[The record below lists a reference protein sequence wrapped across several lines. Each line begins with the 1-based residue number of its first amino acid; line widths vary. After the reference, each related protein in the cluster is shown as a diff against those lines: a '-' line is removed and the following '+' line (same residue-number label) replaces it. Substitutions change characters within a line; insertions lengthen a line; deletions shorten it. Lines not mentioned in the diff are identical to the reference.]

1 MSQQIHSKP
10 PTANA
15 VWIATAILHMEN
27 KLRKNFQG
35 KEIFNKVKELKLLRS
50 SDATLRTHISHHCVA
65 NSSPSPNR
73 DRKLFRE
80 SGGYRLYKDS
90 DLAHSKRENGQ
101 SAPAPE
107 NIPEKYR
114 KTLEWY
120 HKEYNNYSEKVNGLS
135 GNSDTAYISTIDD
148 DNRAKIPKGI
158 IDMLKPKKGE
168 VLLFQRL
175 PDGNIMIKKA
185 ST

>member
-1 MSQQIHSKP
+1 MSQQITKP

-27 KLRKNFQG
+27 KTRKTFQA
-35 KEIFNKVKELKLLRS
+35 KEIFKKVKELKLLRS

-65 NSSPSPNR
+65 NSSPSPNK

-80 SGGYRLYKDS
+80 MGGLRLYKDS
-90 DLAHSKRENGQ
+90 DIPNPRRINGQ
-101 SAPAPE
+101 STPTLE
-107 NIPEKYR
+107 DIPKEFR

-120 HKEYNNYSEKVNGLS
+120 HKEYNNYSENINGLS
-135 GNSDTAYISTIDD
+135 GNRDTPYISTIDD
-148 DNRAKIPKGI
+148 DNRANIPKGI
-158 IDMLKPKKGE
+158 IEMLKPKKGE